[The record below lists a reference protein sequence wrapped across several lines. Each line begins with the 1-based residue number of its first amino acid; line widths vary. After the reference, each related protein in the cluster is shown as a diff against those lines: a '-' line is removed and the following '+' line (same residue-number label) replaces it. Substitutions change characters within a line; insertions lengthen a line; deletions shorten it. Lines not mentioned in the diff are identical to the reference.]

1 MHEAA
6 SRSLKARL
14 AAYHEVDAWESWGR
28 LLPTLALLVAAWVP
42 LFLPL
47 PVAVRA
53 PLAVVV
59 AAVLLRLCSFAHD
72 WAHGAILRGSRT
84 GRWVAHAIGLIV
96 LAPVKIWTDTH
107 NFHHAHNAQLGAP
120 ALGAFPMWTL
130 ERYRRAGE
138 AARFGYRFA
147 RSPVL
152 IMAAWLLV
160 FVLGLNVAALVRNAR
175 KYWSSAVA
183 LLVHA
188 ALHAGALLAG
198 GSTTWILAVA
208 MPYTLLGAVGAH
220 LFYVQHTYPGAR
232 WQARENWSHDDA
244 ALACSSYMGMPQL
257 MHWVTGNIGY
267 HHIHHLQPRVPFY
280 RLPEAFAGEAEL
292 KRAPDTS
299 FGLRD
304 VRHAF
309 DLALWDPEAQRVV
322 GWSEL
327 ARTSRRQG

>member
-1 MHEAA
+1 
-6 SRSLKARL
+6 L

-72 WAHGAILRGSRT
+72 WAHGAILRGSRA
-84 GRWVAHAIGLIV
+84 GAWVAHAIGLIV
-96 LAPVKIWTDTH
+96 LAPVKIWNDTH
-107 NFHHAHNAQLGAP
+107 NYHHAHNAQLGAP
-120 ALGAFPMWTL
+120 ALGGFPMWTL
-130 ERYRRAGE
+130 ERYGRAGKG
-138 AARFGYRFA
+138 ARLAYRFA
-147 RSPVL
+147 RSPAL
-152 IMAAWLLV
+152 ILAAWPLV
-160 FVLGLNVAALVRNAR
+160 FVLGLNVAALARSAR
-175 KYWSSAVA
+175 KYWSSMVA

-188 ALHAGALLAG
+188 ALHAGAIAAG
-198 GSTTWILAVA
+198 GGTTWLLAVA
-208 MPYTLLGAVGAH
+208 VPYTLLGAVGAH
-220 LFYVQHTYPGAR
+220 LFYVQHSYPGAR
-232 WQARENWSHDDA
+232 WQERDTWSHDEA
-244 ALACSSYMGMPQL
+244 ALACSSYMGMPRL

-267 HHIHHLQPRVPFY
+267 HHIHHMQPRVPFY

-304 VRHAF
+304 IWHSF
-309 DLALWDPEAQRVV
+309 DLALWDPEAERVV
-322 GWSEL
+322 RWSEL
-327 ARTSRRQG
+327 GAHGGATAGTVG